1 MAGAGGAW
9 KVAFADFVTAMMALF
24 MLLWILNQDE
34 KVKGEV
40 QQYFN
45 TRFKSVTK
53 MSVGIIP
60 IQNADLIEAKR
71 SVFDNAS
78 AIDLQMMRRIN
89 KDIVE
94 VFADNPN
101 FIDMKTMRVKMTSEG
116 LLIEFYNDPN
126 RKLFQDHQ
134 GPSAL
139 LTKYGQM
146 VFDTLSYVL
155 ARHKSTRIE
164 VEGHTASNVELDG
177 DPVNTWALSTE
188 RALVA
193 RAAMDRKAMK
203 SEQFIKVAGFSSSKP
218 LKDYLHDLN
227 HSHHDRV
234 TIMVRAGVQH

>member
-1 MAGAGGAW
+1 MAGGGGAW

-60 IQNADLIEAKR
+60 IENADLIEAR
-71 SVFDNAS
+71 RAVFDNAS
-78 AIDLQMMRRIN
+78 AIDLQFMRRIN
-89 KDIVE
+89 DDIIR

-101 FIDMKTMRVKMTSEG
+101 FIDMKTMRVQMTSEG

-126 RKLFQDHQ
+126 RRLFQ
-134 GPSAL
+134 GPTAL
-139 LTKYGQM
+139 LTKYGQT

-155 ARHKSTRIE
+155 ARHKSTRVE
-164 VEGHTASNVELDG
+164 VEGHTASDVELDG
-177 DPVNTWALSTE
+177 ERVDTWALSTD
-188 RALVA
+188 RALIA
-193 RAAMDRKAMK
+193 RYAMDRKAMK

-218 LKDYLHDLN
+218 LKEYKHDLN

-234 TIMVRAGVQH
+234 TIMVRAGVQRY

>member
-94 VFADNPN
+94 VFADNSEY
-101 FIDMKTMRVKMTSEG
+101 IDMKTMRVKMTSEG

-126 RKLFQDHQ
+126 RKLFKD
-134 GPSAL
+134 STAE
-139 LTKYGQM
+139 LTKYGQA
-146 VFDTLSYVL
+146 VFQILSAVL
-155 ARHKSTRIE
+155 VRHRSTRVE
-164 VEGHTASNVELDG
+164 VEGHTSGDVKLDELKVD
-177 DPVNTWALSTE
+177 TWALSTD

-193 RAAMDRKAMK
+193 RNEMDRYAMK

-218 LKDYLHDLN
+218 LKNYKHNLN

-234 TIMVRAGVQH
+234 TIMVRAGVQR

>member
-1 MAGAGGAW
+1 MAGGGGAW

-60 IQNADLIEAKR
+60 IENADLIEAR
-71 SVFDNAS
+71 RAVFDNAS
-78 AIDLQMMRRIN
+78 AIDLQFMRRIN
-89 KDIVE
+89 EDIIR

-101 FIDMKTMRVKMTSEG
+101 FIDMKTMRVQMTSEG

-126 RKLFQDHQ
+126 RRLFQ
-134 GPSAL
+134 GPTAV
-139 LTKYGQM
+139 LTKYGQT

-155 ARHKSTRIE
+155 ARHKSTRVE
-164 VEGHTASNVELDG
+164 VEGHTANDVELDG
-177 DPVNTWALSTE
+177 ERVDTWALSTK

-193 RAAMDRKAMK
+193 RNAMDRKAMR

-234 TIMVRAGVQH
+234 TIMVRAGVQR

>member
-1 MAGAGGAW
+1 MAGGGGAW

-60 IQNADLIEAKR
+60 IENADLIEAR
-71 SVFDNAS
+71 RAVFDNAS
-78 AIDLQMMRRIN
+78 AIDLQFMRRIN
-89 KDIVE
+89 EDIIR

-101 FIDMKTMRVKMTSEG
+101 FIDMKTMRVQMTSEG

-126 RKLFQDHQ
+126 RRLFQ
-134 GPSAL
+134 GPTAV
-139 LTKYGQM
+139 LTKYGQT

-155 ARHKSTRIE
+155 ARHKSTRVE
-164 VEGHTASNVELDG
+164 VEGHTASDVELDG
-177 DPVNTWALSTE
+177 ERVDTWALSTD
-188 RALVA
+188 RALIA
-193 RAAMDRKAMK
+193 RYAMDRKAMK

-218 LKDYLHDLN
+218 LKEYLHDLN

-234 TIMVRAGVQH
+234 TIMVRAGVQR

>member
-1 MAGAGGAW
+1 MAGGGGAW

-60 IQNADLIEAKR
+60 IENADLIEAKR
-71 SVFDNAS
+71 AMFDNAS
-78 AIDLQMMRRIN
+78 AIDLQFMRRIN
-89 KDIVE
+89 EDIIR

-101 FIDMKTMRVKMTSEG
+101 FIDMKTMRVQMTSEG

-126 RKLFQDHQ
+126 RRLFQ
-134 GPSAL
+134 GPTAL
-139 LTKYGQM
+139 LTKYGQT

-155 ARHKSTRIE
+155 ARHKSTRVE
-164 VEGHTASNVELDG
+164 VEGHTANDVELDG
-177 DPVNTWALSTE
+177 ERVDTWALSTK

-193 RAAMDRKAMK
+193 RNAMDRKAMR

-234 TIMVRAGVQH
+234 TIMVRAGVQY

>member
-1 MAGAGGAW
+1 MAGGGGAW

-24 MLLWILNQDE
+24 MLLWVLNQDE

-78 AIDLQMMRRIN
+78 AIDLQFMRRIN
-89 KDIVE
+89 DDIIR

-101 FIDMKTMRVKMTSEG
+101 FIDMKTMRVQMTSEG

-126 RKLFQDHQ
+126 RRLFQ
-134 GPSAL
+134 GPTAV
-139 LTKYGQM
+139 LTKYGQT

-155 ARHKSTRIE
+155 ARHKSTRVE
-164 VEGHTASNVELDG
+164 VEGHTANDVELDG
-177 DPVNTWALSTE
+177 ERVDTWALSTK

-193 RAAMDRKAMK
+193 RNAMDRKAMR

-234 TIMVRAGVQH
+234 TIMVRAGVQY

>member
-1 MAGAGGAW
+1 MAGGGGAW

-60 IQNADLIEAKR
+60 IENADLIEAKR
-71 SVFDNAS
+71 AMFDNAS
-78 AIDLQMMRRIN
+78 AIDLQFMRRIN
-89 KDIVE
+89 EDIIR

-101 FIDMKTMRVKMTSEG
+101 FIDMKTMRVQMTSEG

-126 RKLFQDHQ
+126 RRLFL
-134 GPSAL
+134 GPTAV
-139 LTKYGQM
+139 LTKYGQT

-155 ARHKSTRIE
+155 ARHKSTRVE
-164 VEGHTASNVELDG
+164 VEGHTANDVELDG
-177 DPVNTWALSTE
+177 ERVDTWALSTK

-193 RAAMDRKAMK
+193 RNAMDRKAMR

-234 TIMVRAGVQH
+234 TIMVRAGVQY

>member
-1 MAGAGGAW
+1 MAGGGGAW

-60 IQNADLIEAKR
+60 IENADLIEAKR
-71 SVFDNAS
+71 AMFDNAS
-78 AIDLQMMRRIN
+78 AIDLQFMRRIN
-89 KDIVE
+89 EDIIR

-101 FIDMKTMRVKMTSEG
+101 FIDMKTMRVQMTSEG

-126 RKLFQDHQ
+126 RRLFQ
-134 GPSAL
+134 GPTAV
-139 LTKYGQM
+139 LTKYGQT

-155 ARHKSTRIE
+155 ARHKSTRVE
-164 VEGHTASNVELDG
+164 VEGHTANDVELD
-177 DPVNTWALSTE
+177 DERVDTWALSTK

-193 RAAMDRKAMK
+193 RNAMDRKAMR

-234 TIMVRAGVQH
+234 TIMVRAGVQY

>member
-1 MAGAGGAW
+1 MAGGGGAW

-60 IQNADLIEAKR
+60 IENADLIEAKR
-71 SVFDNAS
+71 AMFDNAS
-78 AIDLQMMRRIN
+78 AIDLQFMRRIN
-89 KDIVE
+89 EDIIR

-101 FIDMKTMRVKMTSEG
+101 FIDMKTMRVQRTSEG

-126 RKLFQDHQ
+126 RRLFQ
-134 GPSAL
+134 GPTAV
-139 LTKYGQM
+139 LTKYGQT

-155 ARHKSTRIE
+155 ARHKSTRVE
-164 VEGHTASNVELDG
+164 VEGHTANDVELDG
-177 DPVNTWALSTE
+177 ERVDTWALSTK

-193 RAAMDRKAMK
+193 RNAMDRKAMR

-234 TIMVRAGVQH
+234 TIMVRAGVQY

>member
-89 KDIVE
+89 EDIVE

-126 RKLFQDHQ
+126 RKLFKD
-134 GPSAL
+134 STAD
-139 LTKYGQM
+139 LTKYGQA
-146 VFDTLSYVL
+146 VFQILSAVL
-155 ARHKSTRIE
+155 VRHRSTRVE
-164 VEGHTASNVELDG
+164 VEGHTSG
-177 DPVNTWALSTE
+177 DVKLNEEKVDTWALSTD

-193 RAAMDRKAMK
+193 RNEMDRYAMK

-218 LKDYLHDLN
+218 LRNYLHDLN
-227 HSHHDRV
+227 HAHHDRV
-234 TIMVRAGVQH
+234 TIMVRAGVQR

>member
-1 MAGAGGAW
+1 M
-9 KVAFADFVTAMMALF
+9 AFADFVTAMMALF

-71 SVFDNAS
+71 AVFDNSS
-78 AIDLQMMRRIN
+78 AIDLQFIRRIN
-89 KDIVE
+89 EDIKK

-101 FIDMKTMRVKMTSEG
+101 FIDMKTMRVQMTDEG
-116 LLIEFYNDPN
+116 LLIEFFNDPD
-126 RKLFQDHQ
+126 RSLFEGPTAKLTPFGQ
-134 GPSAL
+134 
-139 LTKYGQM
+139 LT
-146 VFDTLSYVL
+146 FDTLAYVL
-155 ARHKSTRIE
+155 ARYKSTQVE
-164 VEGHTASNVELDG
+164 VEGHTSKKVERDG
-177 DPVNTWALSTE
+177 EEVDTWDLSSQ

-193 RAAMDRKAMK
+193 RQSMDHYAMR
-203 SEQFIKVAGFSSSKP
+203 SEQFIKVAGYSSSKP
-218 LKDYLHDLN
+218 LKEYLHDLN

-234 TIMVRAGVQH
+234 TVMVRAGTPH

>member
-1 MAGAGGAW
+1 MAGGGGAW

-60 IQNADLIEAKR
+60 IENADLIEAR
-71 SVFDNAS
+71 RAVFDNAS
-78 AIDLQMMRRIN
+78 AIDLQFMRRIN
-89 KDIVE
+89 DDIIR

-101 FIDMKTMRVKMTSEG
+101 FIDMKTMRVQMTSEG

-126 RKLFQDHQ
+126 RRLFQ
-134 GPSAL
+134 GPTAL
-139 LTKYGQM
+139 LTKYGQT

-155 ARHKSTRIE
+155 ARHKSTRVE
-164 VEGHTASNVELDG
+164 VEGHTASDVELDG
-177 DPVNTWALSTE
+177 ERVDTWALSTD
-188 RALVA
+188 RALIA
-193 RAAMDRKAMK
+193 RHAMDRKAMK

-218 LKDYLHDLN
+218 LKEYLHDLN

-234 TIMVRAGVQH
+234 TIMVRAGVQR

>member
-1 MAGAGGAW
+1 M
-9 KVAFADFVTAMMALF
+9 AFADFVTAMMALF

-60 IQNADLIEAKR
+60 IENADLIEAKR
-71 SVFDNAS
+71 AMFDNAS
-78 AIDLQMMRRIN
+78 AIDLQFMRRIN
-89 KDIVE
+89 EDIIR

-101 FIDMKTMRVKMTSEG
+101 FIDMKTMRVQMTSEG

-126 RKLFQDHQ
+126 RRLFQ
-134 GPSAL
+134 GPTAV
-139 LTKYGQM
+139 LTKYGQT

-155 ARHKSTRIE
+155 ARHKSTRVE
-164 VEGHTASNVELDG
+164 VEGHTANDVELDG
-177 DPVNTWALSTE
+177 ERVDTWALSTK

-193 RAAMDRKAMK
+193 RNAMDRKAMR

-234 TIMVRAGVQH
+234 TIMVRAGVQY

>member
-126 RKLFQDHQ
+126 RKLFKD
-134 GPSAL
+134 STAE
-139 LTKYGQM
+139 LTKYGQA
-146 VFDTLSYVL
+146 VFQILSAVLVRHRSTLV
-155 ARHKSTRIE
+155 E
-164 VEGHTASNVELDG
+164 VEGHTSG
-177 DPVNTWALSTE
+177 DVKLNEAKVDTWALSTD

-193 RAAMDRKAMK
+193 RNEMDRYAMK

-218 LKDYLHDLN
+218 LRNYLHDLN

-234 TIMVRAGVQH
+234 TIMVRAGVQR

>member
-1 MAGAGGAW
+1 MAGGGGAW

-60 IQNADLIEAKR
+60 IENADLIEAR
-71 SVFDNAS
+71 RAVFDNAS
-78 AIDLQMMRRIN
+78 AIDLQFMRRIN
-89 KDIVE
+89 DDIIR

-101 FIDMKTMRVKMTSEG
+101 FIDMKTMRVQMTSEG

-126 RKLFQDHQ
+126 RRLFQ
-134 GPSAL
+134 GPTAL
-139 LTKYGQM
+139 LTKYGQT

-155 ARHKSTRIE
+155 ARHKSTRVE
-164 VEGHTASNVELDG
+164 VEGHTASDVELDG
-177 DPVNTWALSTE
+177 ERVDTWALSTD
-188 RALVA
+188 RALIA
-193 RAAMDRKAMK
+193 RYAMDRKAMK

-218 LKDYLHDLN
+218 LKEYLHDLN

-234 TIMVRAGVQH
+234 TIMVRAGVQR

>member
-1 MAGAGGAW
+1 MAGGGGAW

-60 IQNADLIEAKR
+60 IENADLIEAR
-71 SVFDNAS
+71 RAVFDNAS
-78 AIDLQMMRRIN
+78 AIDLQFMRRIN
-89 KDIVE
+89 DDIIR

-101 FIDMKTMRVKMTSEG
+101 FIDMKTMRVQMTSEG

-126 RKLFQDHQ
+126 RRLFQ
-134 GPSAL
+134 GPTAL
-139 LTKYGQM
+139 LTKYGQT

-155 ARHKSTRIE
+155 ARHKSTRVE
-164 VEGHTASNVELDG
+164 VEGHTASDVELNGERVD
-177 DPVNTWALSTE
+177 TWALSTD
-188 RALVA
+188 RALIA
-193 RAAMDRKAMK
+193 RYAMDRKAMK

-218 LKDYLHDLN
+218 LKEYKHDLN

-234 TIMVRAGVQH
+234 TIMVRAGVQRY

>member
-1 MAGAGGAW
+1 M
-9 KVAFADFVTAMMALF
+9 AFADFVTAMMALF

-60 IQNADLIEAKR
+60 IENADLIEAR
-71 SVFDNAS
+71 RAVFDNAS
-78 AIDLQMMRRIN
+78 AIDLQFMRRIN
-89 KDIVE
+89 EDIIR

-101 FIDMKTMRVKMTSEG
+101 FIDMKTMRVQMTSEG

-126 RKLFQDHQ
+126 RRLFQ
-134 GPSAL
+134 GPTAV
-139 LTKYGQM
+139 LTKYGQT

-155 ARHKSTRIE
+155 ARHKSTRVE
-164 VEGHTASNVELDG
+164 VEGHTANDVELDG
-177 DPVNTWALSTE
+177 ERVDTWALSTK

-193 RAAMDRKAMK
+193 RNAMDRKAMR

-234 TIMVRAGVQH
+234 TIMVRAGVQY

>member
-1 MAGAGGAW
+1 
-9 KVAFADFVTAMMALF
+9 VAFADFVTAMMALF

-45 TRFKSVTK
+45 TRYKSVTK
-53 MSVGIIP
+53 MSVGMIP

-71 SVFDNAS
+71 AVFDNAS
-78 AIDLQMMRRIN
+78 AIDLQFIRRIN
-89 KDIVE
+89 EDIIR

-101 FIDMKTMRVKMTSEG
+101 FIDMKTMRVQMTSEG

-126 RKLFQDHQ
+126 RRLFE
-134 GPSAL
+134 GPTAM
-139 LTKYGQM
+139 LTKYGRT

-155 ARHKSTRIE
+155 ARHRSTRVE
-164 VEGHTASNVELDG
+164 VEGHTASNIELEG
-177 DPVNTWALSTE
+177 EPVNTWALSTQ

-193 RAAMDRKAMK
+193 REAMDRKAMK

-218 LKDYLHDLN
+218 LPDYLHDLT

-234 TIMVRAGVQH
+234 TIMVRAGDPR

>member
-1 MAGAGGAW
+1 
-9 KVAFADFVTAMMALF
+9 

-60 IQNADLIEAKR
+60 IENADLIEAR
-71 SVFDNAS
+71 RAVFDNAS
-78 AIDLQMMRRIN
+78 AIDLQFMRRIN
-89 KDIVE
+89 DDIIR

-101 FIDMKTMRVKMTSEG
+101 FIDMKTMRVQMTSEG

-126 RKLFQDHQ
+126 RRLFQ
-134 GPSAL
+134 GPTAL
-139 LTKYGQM
+139 LTKYGQT

-155 ARHKSTRIE
+155 ARHKSTRVE
-164 VEGHTASNVELDG
+164 VEGHTASDVELDG
-177 DPVNTWALSTE
+177 ERVDTWALSTD
-188 RALVA
+188 RALIA
-193 RAAMDRKAMK
+193 RYAMDRKAMK

-218 LKDYLHDLN
+218 LKEYLHDLN

-234 TIMVRAGVQH
+234 TIMVRAGVQR

>member
-1 MAGAGGAW
+1 MAGGGGAW

-60 IQNADLIEAKR
+60 IENADLIEAR
-71 SVFDNAS
+71 RAVFDNAS
-78 AIDLQMMRRIN
+78 AIDLQFMRRIN
-89 KDIVE
+89 EDIIR

-101 FIDMKTMRVKMTSEG
+101 FIDMKTMRVQMTSEG

-126 RKLFQDHQ
+126 RRLFQ
-134 GPSAL
+134 GPTAL
-139 LTKYGQM
+139 LTKYGQT

-155 ARHKSTRIE
+155 ARHKSTRVE
-164 VEGHTASNVELDG
+164 VEGHTASDVELDG
-177 DPVNTWALSTE
+177 ERVDTWALSTD
-188 RALVA
+188 RALIA
-193 RAAMDRKAMK
+193 RYAMDRKAMK

-218 LKDYLHDLN
+218 LKEYLHDLN

-234 TIMVRAGVQH
+234 TIMVRAGVQR

>member
-1 MAGAGGAW
+1 MAGGGGGAW
-9 KVAFADFVTAMMALF
+9 KVAYADFVTAMMALF

-126 RKLFQDHQ
+126 RRLFH
-134 GPSAL
+134 GPNAL
-139 LTKYGQM
+139 LTKYGQT
-146 VFDTLSYVL
+146 VFDMLSYVL
-155 ARHKSTRIE
+155 ARHRSTRIE
-164 VEGHTASNVELDG
+164 VEGHTASNLELD
-177 DPVNTWALSTE
+177 DNKPVDTWALSTE

-218 LKDYLHDLN
+218 LKDKKHDLT

-234 TIMVRAGVQH
+234 TIMVRAGAGP

>member
-1 MAGAGGAW
+1 MAGGGGAW

-60 IQNADLIEAKR
+60 IENADLIEAKR
-71 SVFDNAS
+71 AMFDNAS
-78 AIDLQMMRRIN
+78 AIDLQFMRRIN
-89 KDIVE
+89 EDIIR

-101 FIDMKTMRVKMTSEG
+101 FIDMKTMRVQMTSEG

-126 RKLFQDHQ
+126 RRLFQ
-134 GPSAL
+134 GPTAV
-139 LTKYGQM
+139 LTKYGQT

-155 ARHKSTRIE
+155 ARHKSTRVE
-164 VEGHTASNVELDG
+164 VEGHTANDVELAGERVD
-177 DPVNTWALSTE
+177 TWALSTK

-193 RAAMDRKAMK
+193 RNAMDRKAMR

-234 TIMVRAGVQH
+234 TIMVRAGVQY

>member
-1 MAGAGGAW
+1 MAGGGGAW

-60 IQNADLIEAKR
+60 IENADLIEAKR
-71 SVFDNAS
+71 AMFDNAS
-78 AIDLQMMRRIN
+78 AIDLQFMRRIN
-89 KDIVE
+89 EDIIR

-101 FIDMKTMRVKMTSEG
+101 FIDMKTMRVQMTSEG

-126 RKLFQDHQ
+126 RRLFQ
-134 GPSAL
+134 GPTAV
-139 LTKYGQM
+139 LTKYGQT

-155 ARHKSTRIE
+155 ARHKSTRVE
-164 VEGHTASNVELDG
+164 VEGHTANDVELDG
-177 DPVNTWALSTE
+177 ERVDTWALSTK

-193 RAAMDRKAMK
+193 RNAMDRKAMR

-234 TIMVRAGVQH
+234 TIMVRAGVQY

>member
-1 MAGAGGAW
+1 
-9 KVAFADFVTAMMALF
+9 

-60 IQNADLIEAKR
+60 IENADLIEAKR
-71 SVFDNAS
+71 AMFDNAS
-78 AIDLQMMRRIN
+78 AIDLQFMRRIN
-89 KDIVE
+89 EDIIR

-101 FIDMKTMRVKMTSEG
+101 FIDMKTMRVQMTSEG

-126 RKLFQDHQ
+126 RRLFQ
-134 GPSAL
+134 GPTAV
-139 LTKYGQM
+139 LTKYGQT

-155 ARHKSTRIE
+155 ARHKSTRVE
-164 VEGHTASNVELDG
+164 VEGHTANDVELDG
-177 DPVNTWALSTE
+177 ERVDTWALSTK

-193 RAAMDRKAMK
+193 RNAMDRKAMR

-234 TIMVRAGVQH
+234 TIMVRAGVQY

>member
-1 MAGAGGAW
+1 MAGGGGAW

-60 IQNADLIEAKR
+60 IENADLIEAKR
-71 SVFDNAS
+71 AMFDNAS
-78 AIDLQMMRRIN
+78 AIDLQFMRRIN
-89 KDIVE
+89 EDIIR

-101 FIDMKTMRVKMTSEG
+101 FIDMKTMRVQMTSEG

-126 RKLFQDHQ
+126 RRLFQ
-134 GPSAL
+134 GPTAV
-139 LTKYGQM
+139 LTKYGQT

-155 ARHKSTRIE
+155 ARHKSTRVE
-164 VEGHTASNVELDG
+164 VEGHTASDVELDG
-177 DPVNTWALSTE
+177 ERVDTWALSTD
-188 RALVA
+188 RALIA
-193 RAAMDRKAMK
+193 RYAMDRKAMK

-218 LKDYLHDLN
+218 LKEYLHDLN

-234 TIMVRAGVQH
+234 TIMVRAGVQR

>member
-60 IQNADLIEAKR
+60 IENADLIEAKR
-71 SVFDNAS
+71 AMFDNAS
-78 AIDLQMMRRIN
+78 AIDLQFMRRIN
-89 KDIVE
+89 EDIIR

-101 FIDMKTMRVKMTSEG
+101 FIDMKTMRVQMTSEG

-126 RKLFQDHQ
+126 RRLFQ
-134 GPSAL
+134 GPTAV
-139 LTKYGQM
+139 LTKYGQT

-155 ARHKSTRIE
+155 ARHKSTRVE
-164 VEGHTASNVELDG
+164 VEGHTANDVELDG
-177 DPVNTWALSTE
+177 ERVDTWALSTK

-193 RAAMDRKAMK
+193 RNAMDRKAMR

-234 TIMVRAGVQH
+234 TIMVRAGVQY

>member
-1 MAGAGGAW
+1 MAGGGGAW

-60 IQNADLIEAKR
+60 IENADLIEAKR
-71 SVFDNAS
+71 AMFDNAS
-78 AIDLQMMRRIN
+78 AIDLQFMRRIN
-89 KDIVE
+89 EDIIR

-101 FIDMKTMRVKMTSEG
+101 FIDMKTMRVQMTSEG

-126 RKLFQDHQ
+126 RRLFQ
-134 GPSAL
+134 GPTAV
-139 LTKYGQM
+139 LTKYGQT

-155 ARHKSTRIE
+155 ARHKSTRVE
-164 VEGHTASNVELDG
+164 VEGHTANDVELDG
-177 DPVNTWALSTE
+177 ERVDTWALSTK

-193 RAAMDRKAMK
+193 RNAMDRKAMR

-218 LKDYLHDLN
+218 LKDYSHDLN

-234 TIMVRAGVQH
+234 TIMVRAGVQY

>member
-1 MAGAGGAW
+1 MAGGGGAW

-60 IQNADLIEAKR
+60 IENADLIEAR
-71 SVFDNAS
+71 RAVFDNAS
-78 AIDLQMMRRIN
+78 AIDLQFMRRIN
-89 KDIVE
+89 DDIIR

-101 FIDMKTMRVKMTSEG
+101 FIDMKTMRVQMTSEG

-126 RKLFQDHQ
+126 RRLFQ
-134 GPSAL
+134 GPTAL
-139 LTKYGQM
+139 LTKYGQT

-155 ARHKSTRIE
+155 ARHKSTRVE
-164 VEGHTASNVELDG
+164 VEGHTASDVELGGKRVD
-177 DPVNTWALSTE
+177 TWALSTD
-188 RALVA
+188 RALIA
-193 RAAMDRKAMK
+193 RYAMDRKAMK

-218 LKDYLHDLN
+218 LKEYKHDLN

-234 TIMVRAGVQH
+234 TIMVRAGVQRY

>member
-1 MAGAGGAW
+1 M
-9 KVAFADFVTAMMALF
+9 AFADFVTAMMALF

-94 VFADNPN
+94 VFADNPEY
-101 FIDMKTMRVKMTSEG
+101 IDMKTMRVKMTSEG

-126 RKLFQDHQ
+126 RRLFQ
-134 GPSAL
+134 GPNAL
-139 LTKYGQM
+139 LTKYGQT

-155 ARHKSTRIE
+155 ARHRSTRIE
-164 VEGHTASNVELDG
+164 VEGHTASNVENQQEPDVKV
-177 DPVNTWALSTE
+177 DTWALSTK

-193 RAAMDRKAMK
+193 RDAMDHKAMK

-218 LKDYLHDLN
+218 LKSKLHDLE

-234 TIMVRAGVQH
+234 TIMVRAGAGP

>member
-1 MAGAGGAW
+1 MAGGGGAW

-60 IQNADLIEAKR
+60 IENADLIEAR
-71 SVFDNAS
+71 RAVFDNAS
-78 AIDLQMMRRIN
+78 AIDLQFMRRIN
-89 KDIVE
+89 EDIIR

-101 FIDMKTMRVKMTSEG
+101 FIDMKTMRVQMTSEG

-126 RKLFQDHQ
+126 RRLFQ
-134 GPSAL
+134 GPTAV
-139 LTKYGQM
+139 LTKYGQT

-155 ARHKSTRIE
+155 ARHKSTRVE
-164 VEGHTASNVELDG
+164 VEGHTANDVELDG
-177 DPVNTWALSTE
+177 ERVDTWALSTK

-193 RAAMDRKAMK
+193 RNAMDRKAMR

-218 LKDYLHDLN
+218 LKDYSHDLN

-234 TIMVRAGVQH
+234 TIMVRAGVQY